1 MRKEISIQ
9 SSITNISV
17 IENIIDE
24 ISIELSIVTEL
35 YGNILIAVIESVT
48 NAILHGNKSDESK
61 LVKLLFTAENNI
73 LTVAVSD
80 EGNGFNYD
88 SLPDP
93 TKSENVEKPDG
104 RGVFLMKHLADEVLF
119 ENNGATVILKFY
131 L

>member
-1 MRKEISIQ
+1 MKKEVSIQ
-9 SSITNISV
+9 SSISNISI

-48 NAILHGNKSDESK
+48 NAILHGNKSDENK
-61 LVKLLFTAENNI
+61 LVKLVFSEENNV
-73 LTVAVSD
+73 LTISVSD

-88 SLPDP
+88 NLPDP

-104 RGVFLMKHLADEVLF
+104 RGVFLMRHLADEVLF
-119 ENNGATVILKFY
+119 ERDGATVILKFY